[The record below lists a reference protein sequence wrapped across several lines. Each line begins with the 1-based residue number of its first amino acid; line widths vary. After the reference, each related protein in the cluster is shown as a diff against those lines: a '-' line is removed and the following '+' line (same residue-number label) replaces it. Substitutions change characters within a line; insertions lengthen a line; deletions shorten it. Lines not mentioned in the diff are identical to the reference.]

1 MDDTPEDGGEPF
13 VTLKNGPMDGIVIPR
28 NAKDCVVDGLYV
40 GPGPYYPCYRVKAG
54 SVPQIAEF
62 EGYKR

>member
-1 MDDTPEDGGEPF
+1 MDDATEDGGEPF
-13 VTLKNGPMDGIVIPR
+13 VKLKNGPMDGIVIPQ
-28 NAKDCVVDGLYV
+28 NAKGCVVDGLYV
-40 GPGPYYPCYRVKAG
+40 GPGPYYRVKAG